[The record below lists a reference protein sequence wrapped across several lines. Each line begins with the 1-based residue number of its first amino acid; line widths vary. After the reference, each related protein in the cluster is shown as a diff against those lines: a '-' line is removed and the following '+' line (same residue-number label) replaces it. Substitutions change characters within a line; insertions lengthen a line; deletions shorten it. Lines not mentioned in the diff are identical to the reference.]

1 MKQAE
6 WSDFRVLLALHR
18 GNSVVGA
25 ARILG
30 VNAST
35 VSRRLAALEAA
46 LGATLIVRGGRE
58 FTFTA
63 EGRAALA
70 AAETMDAAVT
80 AAGGS
85 VRASRA
91 QIEGVVRVSVAP
103 SLHEFLGPVP
113 ELVAAAHPGLSVE
126 LRSGRAVDD
135 LARGDAD
142 IAIRSNRRLPA
153 DLVVR
158 HAFDLGLGLY
168 ASTRYLE
175 CAGRPATAEELRGH
189 RLILYTAEFGDQPF
203 AAWLAQYASPGVP
216 STTVDNVEMARR
228 LISADE
234 GIGVLYCCH
243 ADALPGLERVLPDP
257 VAHTAMCLVYHRSL
271 RGSARV
277 GAVAGILVGRIAAH
291 REELAGR
298 PPGGVTPP
306 RRTGAGAPQL

>member
-1 MKQAE
+1 MRQPE
-6 WSDFRVLLALHR
+6 WNDFRVLLALHR

-35 VSRRLAALEAA
+35 VSRRLAALEES
-46 LGATLIVRGGRE
+46 LGATLVVRGGRE
-58 FTFTA
+58 FSFTA
-63 EGRAALA
+63 EGRTALA
-70 AAETMDAAVT
+70 AAEAMGAAVT

-91 QIEGVVRVSVAP
+91 GIDGVVRVSVAP

-126 LRSGRAVDD
+126 LRSGRAVED

-142 IAIRSNRRLPA
+142 IAIRTNRRLPA

-158 HAFDLGLGLY
+158 HAFDLGLGVY

-175 CAGRPATAEELRGH
+175 RAGRPASAEDLRRH
-189 RLILYTAEFGDQPF
+189 RLILYTAEFHDQPF
-203 AAWLAQYASPGVP
+203 AAWIAQYATPGIP

-228 LISADE
+228 LIGAGE
-234 GIGVLYCCH
+234 GVGVLYCCH
-243 ADALPGLERVLPDP
+243 ADALPDLERVLPEP
-257 VAHTAMCLVYHRSL
+257 VARTAMCLVYHRSL

-277 GAVAGILVGRIAAH
+277 AAVAGILVGRIAAH

-298 PPGGVTPP
+298 RP
-306 RRTGAGAPQL
+306 AG

>member
-1 MKQAE
+1 MRQPE
-6 WSDFRVLLALHR
+6 WNDFRVLLALHR

-35 VSRRLAALEAA
+35 ISRRLAALEEA
-46 LGATLIVRGGRE
+46 LGATLIVRGGRG
-58 FTFTA
+58 FSFTA
-63 EGRAALA
+63 EGRVALDAAEAMA
-70 AAETMDAAVT
+70 AAAT

-91 QIEGVVRVSVAP
+91 QMEGVVRVSVVP
-103 SLHEFLGPVP
+103 SLHEFLRPVP
-113 ELVAAAHPGLSVE
+113 ELVAAAHPGLAVE
-126 LRSGRAVDD
+126 LRSGRAVED

-142 IAIRSNRRLPA
+142 IAVRTDRRLPA
-153 DLVVR
+153 DLVAR

-168 ASTRYLE
+168 ASTGYLAH
-175 CAGRPATAEELRGH
+175 AGRPASTEDLRHH
-189 RLILYTAEFGDQPF
+189 RLILYTAEFRDQPF
-203 AAWLAQYASPGVP
+203 AAWIARYADPGVP
-216 STTVDNVEMARR
+216 STTVDSVEMARR
-228 LISADE
+228 LIGAGE
-234 GIGVLYCCH
+234 GIGVLFCCH
-243 ADALPGLERVLPDP
+243 ADALPGLERVFPDP

-298 PPGGVTPP
+298 RP
-306 RRTGAGAPQL
+306 AG